1 MLMSHVTNKTI
12 AVVIPIYNTKEQLP
26 KCIESVINQTYHNL
40 EIILIDDGSTDGS
53 DKVCD
58 AYEKEDDRIHVIHQ
72 ENMGLVASR
81 RVGAIVAKADYVSY
95 LDSDDWIDKTMYE
108 ELSVY
113 LDKDDS
119 VDLIT
124 SNTFMERDSTSF
136 CKTGTVAPGTYD
148 GNVISAI
155 IPGMMRNP
163 SDGSWGI
170 VGSAVAKIYKK
181 TILIEVLKN
190 IDDRI
195 TYGEDDA
202 LVFSFIPRCNK
213 VVITDKCF
221 YHYIIHSGSMGT
233 SFSLDSFFK
242 LQLLKD
248 FFEREFK
255 ALGIWEQQKSGVN
268 QFLLMF
274 LTRIIKSV
282 YGLDIGYQFPFEI
295 IPPNSKI
302 VLYGAGVVGKCYYN
316 SVKTADYCK
325 VEMWAD
331 KNYESLREQGYE
343 VSSPEEI
350 IKGEFDYLLVAVEG
364 KDSFENIKNE
374 LIVLGIPVEKI
385 VWRDARLVSV

>member
-1 MLMSHVTNKTI
+1 MSHLANKKI

-26 KCIESVINQTYHNL
+26 KCIESVINQTYHDL

-58 AYEKEDDRIHVIHQ
+58 AYGKKDDRIQVIHQ

-81 RVGAIVAKADYVSY
+81 RVGATVAKSSYVSY

-108 ELSVY
+108 ELSAY
-113 LDKDDS
+113 IDKDEN

-124 SNTFMERDSTSF
+124 SNTFMERESTSF
-136 CKTGTVAPGTYD
+136 CKTGTVAPGIYE
-148 GNVISAI
+148 GNVISEI

-181 TILIEVLKN
+181 TILKEVLKN

-213 VVITDKCF
+213 IVVTDKCF
-221 YHYIIHSGSMGT
+221 YHYIIHPGSMGT

-282 YGLDIGYQFPFEI
+282 YGLDVGYQFPFGI
-295 IPPNSKI
+295 IPPKSTI
-302 VLYGAGVVGKCYYN
+302 VLYGAGVVGKSYYN
-316 SVKTADYCK
+316 SLKTAEYC
-325 VEMWAD
+325 EIALWAD
-331 KNYESLREQGYE
+331 KNFKNLREQGYE

-350 IKGEFDYLLVAVEG
+350 PKREFDYLFIAVEG
-364 KDSFENIKNE
+364 KDSSESIKKE
-374 LIVLGIPVEKI
+374 LIERGISKNKI
-385 VWRDARLVSV
+385 IWREPRLINV